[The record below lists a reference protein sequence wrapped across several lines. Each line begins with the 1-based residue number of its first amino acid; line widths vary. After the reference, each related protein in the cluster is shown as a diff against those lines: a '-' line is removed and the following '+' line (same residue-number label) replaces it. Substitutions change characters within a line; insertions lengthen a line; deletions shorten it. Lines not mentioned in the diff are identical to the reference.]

1 MFLDG
6 SETISDSKAEKL
18 LLPSPKPGWRLGL
31 DSSAIDEDEEGE
43 EEDEEGENSGHFRL
57 VLGGNPNGKTSAMT
71 VFDDLHFWTGVL
83 PVEDLDQ
90 YAGETFFFGRFD

>member
-1 MFLDG
+1 M
-6 SETISDSKAEKL
+6 KAEKL

-31 DSSAIDEDEEGE
+31 DSSSIDEDDDEDEDGE
-43 EEDEEGENSGHFRL
+43 ESSGNFRL

-83 PVEDLDQ
+83 PVDDLDQ
-90 YAGETFFFGRFD
+90 YAGEWISERGR